1 MTSRPVRP
9 RQLLPWLVMGVLL
22 VTAFTISTHRDSRPE
37 TTQARVK
44 RVASEVRCPTCRQL
58 SAAESDAPAAEAVR
72 VAIAKRVE
80 QGESDA
86 EIRAFLVSAYGDDI
100 LLKPGGSGVAGLVWA
115 LPVAAFVCAVAGL
128 ALAFRRWHRVGLDPT
143 ADDRALVER
152 ALAGLPSAAGNGSS
166 KGDR

>member
-58 SAAESDAPAAEAVR
+58 SAA
-72 VAIAKRVE
+72 
-80 QGESDA
+80 ESDA

-152 ALAGLPSAAGNGSS
+152 ALAGLPSAAGSGSS